1 MLEQL
6 LPPPIAAV
14 ERYDDEQPV
23 ELFPEEEALLGNA
36 VPKRRNEFGTARACA
51 RDAMRLLGVQPAAIL
66 PGPKREPLWP
76 DGVVGSLTH
85 CSGYR
90 AAALAHRRD
99 FQTIGIDAEPHAPAP
114 DGVLGAIAIPAELD
128 RMSGLKA
135 EDPKICWDRLLFSAK
150 ESTYKAWYPV
160 TRRWLGFEDADITLS
175 ADGTFHS
182 RILLP
187 DSPVAGFDGR
197 WLVQGDVLVTAIA
210 VPQRETRVSD

>member
-14 ERYDDEQPV
+14 ERYDDAQPV

-36 VPKRRNEFGTARACA
+36 VPKRRFEFGTARACA
-51 RDAMRLLGVQPAAIL
+51 REAMRSLGVEPGPIL
-66 PGPKREPLWP
+66 PGPKREPIWP
-76 DGVVGSLTH
+76 PGVVGSLTH
-85 CSGYR
+85 CAGYR
-90 AAALAHRRD
+90 AAALARTSD

-114 DGVLGAIAIPAELD
+114 DGVLEAIAIPAELR
-128 RMSGLKA
+128 RMPGLRVD
-135 EDPKICWDRLLFSAK
+135 DPKICWDRLLFSAK
-150 ESTYKAWYPV
+150 ETTYKAWYPV
-160 TRRWLGFEDADITLS
+160 TKRWLGFEDADITLN

-187 DSPVAGFDGR
+187 DTPIAGFTGK

-210 VPQRETRVSD
+210 VPSSV